1 MSTPEVGEKVQPLM
15 QQVSL
20 KDELMEHANVVPVLQ
35 QVAVAGTK
43 IDVVVQPGKPSCRI
57 TNGASVTEGVGA
69 AVNGARRPDKV
80 AQGDGSGGEDAAEAR
95 LNPTEHSRMALLMGA
110 ILALLLCC
118 GLIKGLSIVSLLI
131 ISAVVEDPLVL
142 GVE

>member
-1 MSTPEVGEKVQPLM
+1 MSIADVGENVQPLT

-20 KDELMEHANVVPVLQ
+20 KDEPMEHANVVPVLQ

-43 IDVVVQPGKPSCRI
+43 MDVVVQPGKPSCRF

-69 AVNGARRPDKV
+69 AVNGARRPDTV

-95 LNPTEHSRMALLMGA
+95 LNPTQHRRIALHVCA
-110 ILALLLCC
+110 ILALLLA
-118 GLIKGLSIVSLLI
+118 VS
-131 ISAVVEDPLVL
+131 
-142 GVE
+142 